1 MAKIPEYL
9 QVGDRSNMSVEE
21 LLRIVETLYRDI
33 AIQLNKKVEL
43 VQRTVDG
50 QTNDVFLD
58 QGTVNI
64 NLNTNKVEMLTNH
77 TSSTTV
83 TWTKLSP

>member
-21 LLRIVETLYRDI
+21 LLRVVEQLYRDI
-33 AIQLNKKVEL
+33 AVQLNRKCDL
-43 VQRTVDG
+43 VQRPIDG
-50 QTNDVFLD
+50 QVGDVFLD
-58 QGTVNI
+58 NGTVNI

-83 TWTKLSP
+83 TWTQLS

>member
-1 MAKIPEYL
+1 MPKIAEYL
-9 QVGDRSNMSVEE
+9 QVGNRDDMSVEQ

-33 AIQLNKKVEL
+33 AVQLNRKCDLVE
-43 VQRTVDG
+43 RTVDG
-50 QTNDVFLD
+50 QVGDTFLD

-77 TSSTTV
+77 VSSTTV